1 MSASRG
7 CRVADG
13 DGGGEVEERE
23 ADALEEGDLVVGAA
37 PRQAAAEH
45 RAHLAEQMR
54 RLEEMNREGRAELVG
69 EVVRKVHLRG
79 AEARFGRIGPDGRIG
94 GW

>member
-1 MSASRG
+1 MPPTPLWTRAVADERF
-7 CRVADG
+7 RVALIEDPLRA
-13 DGGGEVEERE
+13 V
-23 ADALEEGDLVVGAA
+23 ADAGDIAVS
-37 PRQAAAEH
+37 P
-45 RAHLAEQMR
+45 EQMR
-54 RLEEMNREGRAELVG
+54 RLEEMDREGRAELVG